1 MRVLGITGGSGT
13 GKSMVASILRKKG
26 CEVIDAD
33 AISRELQR
41 KGTQVFKDIVAYF
54 GDRVVDQKTGE
65 LDRRLLGSIVFSDDT
80 ARLKIN
86 DIVHTAVAV
95 EIKRR
100 LELLETRGAKYAVLD
115 VPVPVETGFF
125 DVSDVVWAVCANDD
139 LRVERLVKRS
149 GITEEEAEMRIAAQ
163 LSNREYSELADVTI
177 DNEGSGEDLEK
188 LVMYEFER
196 TVGKL

>member
-149 GITEEEAEMRIAAQ
+149 GITEEEAEKRIAAQ

>member
-33 AISRELQR
+33 AISRELQH
-41 KGTQVFKDIVAYF
+41 KGTRVFKDIVAYF

>member
-13 GKSMVASILRKKG
+13 GKSTVSAILRKLG

-33 AISRELQR
+33 AIAKKLQR
-41 KGTQVFKDIVAYF
+41 KGTEVFDLIVECF
-54 GDRVVDQKTGE
+54 GEDVVDESTGE
-65 LDRRLLGSIVFSDDT
+65 LDRKKLGKTVFSDET

-86 DIVHTAVAV
+86 EIVHTAVGE

-100 LELLETRGAKYAVLD
+100 LIILDNRGTKYAVLD
-115 VPVPVETGFF
+115 VPIPVEEGFF
-125 DVSDVVWAVCANDD
+125 DVSDVVWAICANDD
-139 LRVERLVKRS
+139 LRIERIMARGNL
-149 GITEEEAEMRIAAQ
+149 TEEEAERVIGAQ
-163 LSNREYSELADVTI
+163 LTNREYSELADVTI
-177 DNEGSGEDLEK
+177 DNEGTEEELEK

>member
-13 GKSMVASILRKKG
+13 GKSMVAAILRKKG

-54 GDRVVDQKTGE
+54 GNRVIDQKTGE

-177 DNEGSGEDLEK
+177 DNEGSGEELEK